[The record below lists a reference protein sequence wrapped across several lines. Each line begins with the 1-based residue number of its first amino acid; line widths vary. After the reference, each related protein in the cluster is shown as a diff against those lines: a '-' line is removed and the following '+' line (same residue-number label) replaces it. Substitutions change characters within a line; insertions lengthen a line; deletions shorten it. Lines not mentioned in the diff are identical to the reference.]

1 MKKLKKPYVI
11 TGIAVFV
18 LLGVLYFTNC
28 RKSTK
33 ISVTEA
39 KIGNVVPIVSVYGEI
54 KGASAD
60 LSPKAPGVI
69 SSIYVKEG
77 SKVSKDQTLLVFDT
91 YETARNDL
99 DRIKELYENGFAT
112 KQQFE
117 QARLAF
123 DNSVLVSPIKGVV
136 TLVANRVGET
146 ASMGMTVI
154 SIVDPDSAYAELQI
168 DEADIGDV
176 KVGQD
181 VNIYADAYPNET
193 FKGKLERVVQSAEL
207 KKVGGRIKID
217 EEDKVF
223 RGKTM
228 VDNPDYKLRIGM
240 SINADIITQ
249 VKENVLLV
257 SREAVY
263 SKDGKNYVFTV
274 KNKKVKEGVVELGLK
289 DPVNVE
295 ITKGLRPGDVVATS
309 MLDVLKS
316 NSKVEVQK

>member
-54 KGASAD
+54 KGVSAD

-176 KVGQD
+176 KVGQ
-181 VNIYADAYPNET
+181 I
-193 FKGKLERVVQSAEL
+193 
-207 KKVGGRIKID
+207 GRAH
-217 EEDKVF
+217 V
-223 RGKTM
+223 
-228 VDNPDYKLRIGM
+228 
-240 SINADIITQ
+240 
-249 VKENVLLV
+249 
-257 SREAVY
+257 
-263 SKDGKNYVFTV
+263 
-274 KNKKVKEGVVELGLK
+274 
-289 DPVNVE
+289 
-295 ITKGLRPGDVVATS
+295 
-309 MLDVLKS
+309 
-316 NSKVEVQK
+316 